1 MYPLTSMSPLMSQ
14 TRRCSAPVSPSRRS
28 NATLLKSTASNKVKF
43 ANGSLPEL
51 RTEWTTIDS
60 SGGDSTD
67 SLVDEAENYLRR
79 SIECI
84 GEKDYYYTR
93 NMYVCNF

>member
-1 MYPLTSMSPLMSQ
+1 M
-14 TRRCSAPVSPSRRS
+14 SPSRRS
-28 NATLLKSTASNKVKF
+28 CVKYTPSKVKF

-51 RTEWTTIDS
+51 RTEWSTMDS
-60 SGGDSTD
+60 GDSTD

-84 GEKDYYYTR
+84 RDKDYTQMRFHKKNQRYL
-93 NMYVCNF
+93 